1 MGGGKNEGF
10 KMAVLFFLLRMIIFA
25 VYFYPLLYRNGR
37 DTGVTDL
44 RSL

>member
-1 MGGGKNEGF
+1 MGGGNEGF
-10 KMAVLFFLLRMIIFA
+10 KMAVFFSFLLRMIIFA